1 MGFTKTKIYIIVT
14 ALSFLLVMVTAA
26 TVRVGGGGSGGSE
39 KVVSLGGVGFS
50 KTHKVGGES
59 GGWTNP
65 KANFGDV
72 DYYKKWASS
81 RNFSVGDTI
90 VFEYKR
96 QSDNVI
102 VSRNSKDF
110 ESCRTKSLNR
120 GASTTGSDSIRL
132 RFTGRHYFWSGFPGH
147 CQAGQKFEILVT
159 DGYLPPRPRLPKLY
173 FDSTFAFS
181 FPFIPLES
189 CRNYSDPNPPL
200 LIKPS

>member
-1 MGFTKTKIYIIVT
+1 MGFTKTKIYIIVA
-14 ALSFLLVMVTAA
+14 ALSFLLVMATAA
-26 TVRVGGGGSGGSE
+26 TVRVGGRGGAE

-65 KANFGDV
+65 KANIGDV

-90 VFEYKR
+90 VFEYNR

-102 VSRNSKDF
+102 VSRNRQDF

-120 GASTTGSDSIRL
+120 GASTTGSDSIL
-132 RFTGRHYFWSGFPGH
+132 LTFTGSHYFWSGFPGH
-147 CQAGQKFEILVT
+147 CQAGQKFEILVRE
-159 DGYLPPRPRLPKLY
+159 GYRPPRPRLPKLY
-173 FDSTFAFS
+173 VDSTFAFS
-181 FPFIPLES
+181 FPFIRHDS

-200 LIKPS
+200 LIRSS